1 MRILSSFAAI
11 SLAALSLSA
20 LALAAPAL
28 AQDAPTAATVPRQPR
43 GAVVPEA
50 TPGTSREGTIARDGD
65 PVTTGTIRSRDT
77 RGLPQSPENLNVLGC
92 KQIDPLCQEQRPHAQ

>member
-1 MRILSSFAAI
+1 MRIPSSLAAM

-20 LALAAPAL
+20 LAPAV
-28 AQDAPTAATVPRQPR
+28 AQDAPTAATAPRQPT
-43 GAVVPEA
+43 GAVVPDPAA
-50 TPGTSREGTIARDGD
+50 TPGTRREVTLARDGD

-92 KQIDPLCQEQRPHAQ
+92 KQIDPLCQEERPRAQ